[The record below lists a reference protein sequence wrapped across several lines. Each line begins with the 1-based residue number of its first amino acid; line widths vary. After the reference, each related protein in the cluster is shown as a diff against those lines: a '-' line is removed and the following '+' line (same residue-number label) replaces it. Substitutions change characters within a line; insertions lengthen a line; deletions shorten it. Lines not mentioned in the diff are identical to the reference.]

1 MSNGQAATSLVA
13 VSRPE
18 WIGNIDFVANSDT
31 TLNTNNGTL
40 PSDMFYY
47 GLLVEVQGRV
57 DKTLGLGTFTPGVD
71 HILDLI
77 QEVRVEGF
85 HRIRKQSEEF
95 YNVSG
100 SDLWWTNA
108 LYAGRAPSV
117 QLGGVDLDADGDTDF
132 RFFTYLVFPP
142 EAVPLTQQGAYLL
155 DAPNYDRLK
164 LTIRWGDATAVGADA
179 GGSATTLHAFN
190 SGAGNPQSRIHG
202 IFATFGR
209 QGAPGFVPGRVWRFS
224 QVDNTVIRTTQNLAR
239 LFNINRGHLIRSLF
253 LRTGT
258 LRTGA
263 SANIN
268 AFARENLD
276 LINNIRVMR
285 GTNKQIRHYI
295 DHWSL
300 REYDWWTKAFVQK
313 MIAGVGFNN
322 SLVDSPPLD
331 NGDTETEL
339 ATLVAAS
346 QVRSAA
352 MIEFAENHDLATVL
366 DTTQLVQG
374 PTGDVDLFLQAD
386 VISGAVNQQARM
398 VTQEIRG
405 VPVGLRV

>member
-1 MSNGQAATSLVA
+1 MNGQSLVA

-18 WIGNIDFVANSDT
+18 FIGSIDQEDNSET

-47 GLLVEVQGRV
+47 GLLLEVQGRV
-57 DKTLGLGTFTPGVD
+57 DKTNGLGTFTPSLD
-71 HILDLI
+71 HVLDLV
-77 QEVRVEGF
+77 QEIRVEGF
-85 HRIRKQSEEF
+85 HRIRRQNEEF

-100 SDLWWTNA
+100 TDAYWMAA
-108 LYAGRAPSV
+108 LYAGRFPSV

-132 RFFTYLVFPP
+132 RFFIPILFPP
-142 EAVPLTQQGAYLL
+142 EALPLTQQGAYLL
-155 DAPNYDRLK
+155 DAPNYDRLR
-164 LTIRWGDATAVGADA
+164 LVVRWGDVTAVGTDA
-179 GGSATTLHAFN
+179 GGATTDLEAFN
-190 SGAGNPQSRIHG
+190 SATGVPQMRVHG

-209 QGAPGFVPGRVWRFS
+209 QGAPGFVPGRVWRFTQS
-224 QVDNTVIRTTQNLAR
+224 DNTVIRTTQNLAR
-239 LFNINRGHLIRSLF
+239 LFNISRGHLIRSLF

-258 LRTGA
+258 LRTGIT
-263 SANIN
+263 ANVTS
-268 AFARENLD
+268 FSRENMD
-276 LINNIRVMR
+276 LVNNIRVMR

-300 REYDWWTKAFVQK
+300 REYDWWTKAFTQK

-339 ATLVAAS
+339 GTLIAAS

-352 MIEFAENHDLATVL
+352 FIEFAENHDIATVL

-386 VISGAVNQQARM
+386 VISGAANQQARM

-405 VPVGLRV
+405 LPVGLRV